1 MTTPDPSTSSQSM
14 SAKIEAGNH
23 DRPKEPN
30 RSYPRVIEVIRG
42 LGLGGAETLL
52 ALRLT
57 GRRNRAGTLDA
68 EVISTSP
75 TQSHYIPRLVS
86 AHVKLTTTDSD
97 SPFWSGFQLAMM
109 CVRDRDRGERIY
121 VAHSPGPLYFLK
133 LLKFLGLLRSPLIQV
148 VHSANYRFH
157 YRVLNKLTNWLSTGG
172 IAVSQEVRRSAGCA
186 GLRTCVTVY
195 GGVDTGEMA
204 RFVRESP
211 GHREEFRRKL
221 QVPPDV
227 TLLTSVGSLLARKG
241 HADLVRA
248 LARSG
253 SESHL
258 AIVGKG
264 PEFQNLKRLTSEL
277 RLSDR
282 VHFIGQY
289 TPGWHWMLASDGLCH
304 TSHAEGLPVVLM
316 ESLALGVPVL
326 ATDFSGAVEA
336 AEMSPGLLTVVPTG
350 AIDAIAGAITKIVP
364 LLTSEFDRLRI
375 LETTTWSVD
384 RYRQDFQQAVESI
397 VARDCAKR

>member
-1 MTTPDPSTSSQSM
+1 MG
-14 SAKIEAGNH
+14 AKIEAGNH
-23 DRPKEPN
+23 GGPKRPN
-30 RSYPRVIEVIRG
+30 CSYPRVIEVIRG

-57 GRRNRAGTLDA
+57 GRRNRAGTLNA

-75 TQSHYIPRLVS
+75 TQSHYIPRLAS

-109 CVRDRDRGERIY
+109 CVRDRGERIY

-133 LLKFLGLLRSPLIQV
+133 LLKFLGLIRSPLIQV

-157 YRVLNKLTNWLSTGG
+157 YRVMNKLTNWLSTGG
-172 IAVSQEVRRSAGCA
+172 IAVSEDVRRSAGCA

-204 RFVRESP
+204 RFVRERP
-211 GHREEFRRKL
+211 GHREEFRGKL
-221 QVPPDV
+221 GVPPDV

-241 HADLVRA
+241 HADLVQA

-264 PEFQNLKRLTSEL
+264 PELHNLEQLASEL
-277 RLSDR
+277 HISER
-282 VHFIGQY
+282 VHFVGQY

-326 ATDFSGAVEA
+326 ATDFSGTVEA
-336 AEMSPGLLTVVPTG
+336 AEMSPGLVTLVPTRD
-350 AIDAIAGAITKIVP
+350 IDAIAEAITRVCP

-375 LETTTWSVD
+375 LETTTWTAE
-384 RYRQDFQQAVESI
+384 RYRQDFEQAVESI
-397 VARDCAKR
+397 ASRDGAKR